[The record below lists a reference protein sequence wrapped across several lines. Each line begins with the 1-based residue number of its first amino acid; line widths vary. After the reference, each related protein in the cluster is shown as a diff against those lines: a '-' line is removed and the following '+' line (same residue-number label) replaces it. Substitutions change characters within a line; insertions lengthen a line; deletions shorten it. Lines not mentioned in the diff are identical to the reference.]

1 MVGECEL
8 TMSGYASSYGDEGS
22 PLDVGGGRLGNL
34 PQGREDHVGFGSLQS
49 CGMVK
54 MIDADAY

>member
-1 MVGECEL
+1 
-8 TMSGYASSYGDEGS
+8 MSGYASSYGDEGS

-34 PQGREDHVGFGSLQS
+34 PQSREDHVGFGSLQS

-54 MIDADAY
+54 VIDADAY